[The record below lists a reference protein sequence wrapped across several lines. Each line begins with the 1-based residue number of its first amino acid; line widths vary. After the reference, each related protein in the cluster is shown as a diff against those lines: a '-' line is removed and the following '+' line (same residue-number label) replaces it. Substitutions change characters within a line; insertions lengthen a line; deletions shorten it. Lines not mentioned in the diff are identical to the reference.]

1 MFFIF
6 GLGNPGRKYRYTL
19 HNLGFWTLD
28 EIALRYNVGFKRRTC
43 SSRLTHFKFK
53 TRARSFREVY
63 LIKPYTYMN
72 LSGKAVLCLRK
83 KYDFELSEVLV
94 ICDDINLEKGYI
106 RIKQEGSSGGHKGLA
121 SIIEALGTEKFPRLR
136 IGIGPRGDRN
146 PKEYVLQALSL
157 KDILEYNILVQ
168 EVVKIVDFYLREGI
182 QKAMSFYNRKKII

>member
-28 EIALRYNVGFKRRTC
+28 EIALRYNVGFKRRIC
-43 SSRLTHFKFK
+43 NSRLTHLKFK
-53 TRARSFREVY
+53 TKARCSREVY

-83 KYDFELSEVLV
+83 KYEFDFSQMLV

-106 RIKQEGSSGGHKGLA
+106 KIKQQGSSGGHKGLA

-136 IGIGPRGDRN
+136 IGTGPLGDRD
-146 PKEYVLQALSL
+146 PKEYVLQSFGSE
-157 KDILEYNILVQ
+157 DILEYHILVQ
-168 EVVKIVDFYLREGI
+168 EVVKIVEFYLREGI